1 MKIRKVTFL
10 SLLFTIIMI
19 IVSCGG
25 NNKKVDIK
33 KDEIGFANFRDI
45 RDLNPHNYSGE
56 MYAQNMLYEGLVK
69 INEEGKIEAS
79 LAEKWEISEDGKE
92 YTFYL
97 RKGVVFSDG
106 EPFNAK
112 AVKANFDA
120 IMDNKE
126 RHGWLESVR
135 LFEKLETVDEYTFK
149 IVMKEAYFPLMIEL
163 GVIRPFRFISP
174 KAMPNGTTKN
184 GVNGNYIGTGPYVL
198 KSNTT
203 DQEAVFEVNP
213 KYWGE
218 NPSIKTVRVKVIPD
232 AQTRALSLEKGDLDI
247 IFGKDMIDSET
258 MEKFKNNENFEE
270 KISKPISTRMMLV
283 NTTKGAL
290 KDIKVRKALQHV
302 LNKKDISEGIFY
314 GLEAPADTIFSKNI
328 PYANIDLPI
337 YNFSLEEANK
347 LLDESEWLKGNAGIR
362 VKNGEKL
369 EITLNY
375 NNDSVSEKHISEYFK
390 QQLNKVGV
398 ELKLLGEEEQA
409 YRDRMK
415 KGDFDITFNISWGTP
430 YDPQSFL
437 GGMREPVYGDYAA
450 QQGLKD
456 KAIIDDSVLKALKT
470 TNESERAELFKYVLT
485 RLSEEAVYIPVTYE
499 TNRAIYKKGLKNVG
513 FDISAY
519 EIPFYKM
526 SY

>member
-1 MKIRKVTFL
+1 M
-10 SLLFTIIMI
+10 S
-19 IVSCGG
+19 
-25 NNKKVDIK
+25 
-33 KDEIGFANFRDI
+33 
-45 RDLNPHNYSGE
+45 
-56 MYAQNMLYEGLVK
+56 
-69 INEEGKIEAS
+69 
-79 LAEKWEISEDGKE
+79 
-92 YTFYL
+92 
-97 RKGVVFSDG
+97 
-106 EPFNAK
+106 
-112 AVKANFDA
+112 
-120 IMDNKE
+120 
-126 RHGWLESVR
+126 
-135 LFEKLETVDEYTFK
+135 
-149 IVMKEAYFPLMIEL
+149 
-163 GVIRPFRFISP
+163 
-174 KAMPNGTTKN
+174 NGTTKN

-203 DQEAVFEVNP
+203 DQEAVFEVNT

-218 NPSIKTVRVKVIPD
+218 KPSIKTVRVKVIPD
-232 AQTRALSLEKGDLDI
+232 AQTRALALEKGDLDI

-258 MEKFKNNENFEE
+258 MEKFKNNKNFEE

-314 GLEAPADTIFSKNI
+314 GLEAPADTIFSKSI

-347 LLDESEWLKGNAGIR
+347 LLDESGWLKGNDGIR

>member
-33 KDEIGFANFRDI
+33 KDEIVFSNFRDI
-45 RDLNPHNYSGE
+45 RDLNPHDYSGE

-174 KAMPNGTTKN
+174 KAMSNGTTKN

-203 DQEAVFEVNP
+203 DQEAVFEVNT

-218 NPSIKTVRVKVIPD
+218 KPSIKTVRVKVIPD
-232 AQTRALSLEKGDLDI
+232 AQTRALALEKGD
-247 IFGKDMIDSET
+247 
-258 MEKFKNNENFEE
+258 
-270 KISKPISTRMMLV
+270 
-283 NTTKGAL
+283 
-290 KDIKVRKALQHV
+290 
-302 LNKKDISEGIFY
+302 
-314 GLEAPADTIFSKNI
+314 
-328 PYANIDLPI
+328 
-337 YNFSLEEANK
+337 
-347 LLDESEWLKGNAGIR
+347 
-362 VKNGEKL
+362 
-369 EITLNY
+369 
-375 NNDSVSEKHISEYFK
+375 
-390 QQLNKVGV
+390 QL
-398 ELKLLGEEEQA
+398 
-409 YRDRMK
+409 
-415 KGDFDITFNISWGTP
+415 
-430 YDPQSFL
+430 
-437 GGMREPVYGDYAA
+437 
-450 QQGLKD
+450 
-456 KAIIDDSVLKALKT
+456 
-470 TNESERAELFKYVLT
+470 
-485 RLSEEAVYIPVTYE
+485 
-499 TNRAIYKKGLKNVG
+499 
-513 FDISAY
+513 
-519 EIPFYKM
+519 
-526 SY
+526 